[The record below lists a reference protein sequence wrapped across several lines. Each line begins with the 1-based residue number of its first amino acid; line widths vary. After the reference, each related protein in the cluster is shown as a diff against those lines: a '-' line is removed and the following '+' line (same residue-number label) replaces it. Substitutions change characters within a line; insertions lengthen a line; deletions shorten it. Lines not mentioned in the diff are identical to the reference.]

1 MNDLER
7 LREDWAHPA
16 PPAPDAQAA
25 ARAALLARARRP
37 RSRRRWAIRALA
49 VAASAVI
56 VTTGVSV
63 FQGERTLPA
72 AHAQVV
78 LTRIAA
84 AVQEKEFTPPRGDQ
98 WIYTESRVADQGKRV
113 GQGERLTPQTPPPET
128 VEPFW
133 IRADGRRVGYLVRGK
148 LTTSDPGERTPE
160 NTYALLAS
168 LPTDPDAL
176 LAAYDELYQAAG
188 HSVDD
193 EWIFLRLAV
202 TLSQNLV
209 PPEHEAAIFR
219 AMAKLPG
226 VTVDERATDTEG
238 RPALSISQVAEGWR
252 KVEILLDPVTYAYRA
267 RRETAITDHEERYP
281 KPDGILMSTLKDG
294 ELVPVPPHLE
304 WSVEKGTTWSVFTRV
319 AIGVVDQAGERP

>member
-7 LREDWAHPA
+7 LREDWARPA

-25 ARAALLARARRP
+25 ARAALLARAGRP
-37 RSRRRWAIRALA
+37 RPRRGWAIRALA
-49 VAASAVI
+49 VAAGAVI
-56 VTTGVSV
+56 ITAGVSV

-72 AHAQVV
+72 ANAQVV

-98 WIYTESRVADQGKRV
+98 WIYTENRDV
-113 GQGERLTPQTPPPET
+113 GWDKGIDQGERLTPRTPLPET
-128 VEPFW
+128 LEPLW
-133 IRADGRRVGYLVRGK
+133 TRADGKRVGYLVNGK
-148 LTTSDPGERTPE
+148 LQTSDPGEREPE

-176 LAAYDELYQAAG
+176 LAEYRELYQGQVPA
-188 HSVDD
+188 DD
-193 EWIFLRLAV
+193 EWIFLRFAV

-209 PPEHEAAIFR
+209 SPEHEAAIFK
-219 AMAKLPG
+219 AIAKLPG
-226 VTVDERATDTEG
+226 VTVDETAADTEG
-238 RPALSISQVAEGWR
+238 RPALSVSQVAEGWR
-252 KVEILLDPVTYAYRA
+252 KVEILLDPTTYAYRA

-281 KPDGILMSTLKDG
+281 KPNGVLMYTFKDG
-294 ELVPVPPHLE
+294 KQVPVPPHLE
-304 WSVEKGTTWSVFTRV
+304 WSIEKGTTWSISARV

>member
-7 LREDWAHPA
+7 LREDWARPA

-25 ARAALLARARRP
+25 ARAALLARAGRP
-37 RSRRRWAIRALA
+37 RSRRGWAIRALA
-49 VAASAVI
+49 VAAGAVI

-72 AHAQVV
+72 ANAQVV

-98 WIYTESRVADQGKRV
+98 WIYTENRDV
-113 GQGERLTPQTPPPET
+113 GWDKGIDQGERLTPQTPLPDT
-128 VEPFW
+128 VEPLW
-133 IRADGRRVGYLVRGK
+133 TRADGKRVGYLVNGK
-148 LTTSDPGERTPE
+148 LQTSDPGERAPE

-176 LAAYDELYQAAG
+176 LAEYRELYQGQVPA
-188 HSVDD
+188 DD
-193 EWIFLRLAV
+193 EWIFLRFAV

-209 PPEHEAAIFR
+209 SPEHEAAIFK
-219 AMAKLPG
+219 AIAKLPG
-226 VTVDERATDTEG
+226 VTVDETATDTEG
-238 RPALSISQVAEGWR
+238 RPALSVSQVAEGWR
-252 KVEILLDPVTYAYRA
+252 KVEILLDPTTYAYRA

-281 KPDGILMSTLKDG
+281 KPNGVLMYTFKDG
-294 ELVPVPPHLE
+294 KEVPVPPHLE
-304 WSVEKGTTWSVFTRV
+304 WSIEKGTTWSVSTRV